1 MSRIFWLILGAAV
14 GFVAAHFASRT
25 STGQRVFT
33 QIDRGAK
40 EFTEAV
46 ARGYRSR
53 EAEFSSTLND
63 VERALTDLKS
73 K

>member
-1 MSRIFWLILGAAV
+1 MYRIFWLIVGVVL

-25 STGQRVFT
+25 PTGQRVFA

-53 EAEFSSTLND
+53 EAEFESTLND
-63 VERALTDLKS
+63 VEQTLTNLKS